1 MKKRILLIDGS
12 LTVQKVVSLTLD
24 KGRYHVVY
32 AKSRVEAVQQIN
44 EATPDVI
51 LVSDQVTDITIPS
64 FPKELETWLG
74 RTHEIPPIV
83 LITAQ
88 DIKEIRHYAGVLKK
102 PFSPQALQALVQKF
116 TLENPTASGLGA
128 PEEDFED
135 QRLQKIFNDTFND
148 EANLVRA
155 TFENEIEQEDVTQV
169 GISTQRPST
178 HSTDSGSLWAAPAPA
193 PRPAAPPARPAP
205 ARPAK
210 APVMGAED
218 SMAYKAVLE
227 REVEGKLSGR
237 DLDEMVDK
245 LLNKLVPPIVER
257 LVQERLDKLMKEQDD
272 YQELKPTAS

>member
-116 TLENPTASGLGA
+116 TLDNPTASGLGA

-155 TFENEIEQEDVTQV
+155 TFENEVEQEDVTQV
-169 GISTQRPST
+169 GVSTQRPSAN
-178 HSTDSGSLWAAPAPA
+178 DSNSLWASPVPAA
-193 PRPAAPPARPAP
+193 RPAAPSPRPAP
-205 ARPAK
+205 VRPSK

-227 REVEGKLSGR
+227 REVEGKLSSR

-272 YQELKPTAS
+272 YLELKPNAS